1 MTKQEDISPELQSK
15 IDALKD
21 EKLKSNIVR
30 FLNRP
35 WSRTKS
41 NEQMFDEMVAE
52 HHEVME
58 QRAKWRKWSDEE
70 VIDFSAYFKQELP
83 SEYAEYL
90 RQEISNN
97 EIDSDLSWKV
107 EQLSTKWHPGL
118 ASIDYILLLGKTRI
132 RMQEQQYA
140 ADCDE
145 QK

>member
-1 MTKQEDISPELQSK
+1 MTTQKPISPELQSR
-15 IDALKD
+15 IDALED
-21 EKLKSNIVR
+21 EKLKANIVR

-35 WSRTKS
+35 WNRSKS

-52 HHEVME
+52 HNEIME

-83 SEYAEYL
+83 NEYAEYL
-90 RQEISNN
+90 RQEIEKN

-118 ASIDYILLLGKTRI
+118 ASIDYILLLGKLRSLLQGNLQTNG
-132 RMQEQQYA
+132 
-140 ADCDE
+140 
-145 QK
+145 KGKP